1 MRLAQSAS
9 ARRSARPPVHRW
21 VYGSRRNRNR
31 QKTPHAPRAERERE
45 AQRAAAKAAAELE
58 AEAAAA
64 HMERGG
70 GASTSPADSAT
81 DSYWTYGSSLPSNPS
96 VRWAA
101 LSTQTSTLTIPLDC
115 DVT

>member
-1 MRLAQSAS
+1 VR
-9 ARRSARPPVHRW
+9 
-21 VYGSRRNRNR
+21 
-31 QKTPHAPRAERERE
+31 RAERERE

-96 VRWAA
+96 VRWAV
-101 LSTQTSTLTIPLDC
+101 LSNPDIPRLQVLEYKMTC
-115 DVT
+115 QA